1 MIKLTRIEINGFK
14 ADRRRIEIDLST
26 ENITIIYGENGVGKT
41 TLLKILFSIFSH
53 NEELLKN
60 EKVKEI
66 ILYYNDS
73 SSKSNKS
80 TSVKIERIEETK
92 ELTVIDDNHKQKKIL
107 VSTNV
112 RYDWKAYENSP
123 LFNCKSISI
132 GVERGIP
139 NPSSQIDPESIIRF
153 FRNPRYRNTLKENQE
168 NIESL
173 SFRLAD
179 FVNHDNLIYRRR
191 SLARRNELRL
201 DEKNIQFNTINID
214 EIEFLVIERYKMAR
228 FVTNRKIQS
237 ALFDTLALAIDQKNT
252 LAKTIPSDIIPKL
265 MDNKKRLL
273 EALSD
278 TEDNR
283 LKNRLLQIVDDINEN
298 NFEDICASNNLIASL
313 LIKMTE
319 ELENE
324 KQFISS
330 INMVIELF
338 NNFVQKGKS
347 LVIEENKLTVK
358 VGNRK
363 HSLSDLSSGERHLL
377 TFLSLIII
385 DANERDFLIIDEP
398 ELSLNIDWQRK
409 LLPLLNHLA
418 PLTQIIVASHSPS
431 LAKSN
436 SNYLSKLIL
445 HEVE

>member
-1 MIKLTRIEINGFK
+1 MVKLTRIEINGFK
-14 ADRRRIEIDLST
+14 ADRRRVEIDLSP
-26 ENITIIYGENGVGKT
+26 ENITIIFGENGVGKT
-41 TLLKILFSIFSH
+41 TLLKIIFSIFSR

-66 ILYYNDS
+66 ILYYEDS
-73 SSKSNKS
+73 LSRNN
-80 TSVKIERIEETK
+80 SVKIERIEEAK
-92 ELTVIDDNHKQKKIL
+92 ELTVIDDDQKQKKIL
-107 VSTNV
+107 VSTNI
-112 RYDWKAYENSP
+112 RYDWKAYDNST

-132 GVERGIP
+132 GVQRGIP
-139 NPSSQIDPESIIRF
+139 NPSTQIDPESIIRF
-153 FRNPRYRNTLKENQE
+153 FRNSRYRDVFKESQE

-179 FVNHDNLIYRRR
+179 FINHDNIIYRRR
-191 SLARRNELRL
+191 NYARKNELRL
-201 DEKNIQFNTINID
+201 DEKNIQFNSINID
-214 EIEFLVIERYKMAR
+214 EIEFLVIERYKLAR

-252 LAKTIPSDIIPKL
+252 LAKTIPSDIFPKL

-283 LKNRLLQIVDDINEN
+283 LKKRLLQIVNDINEN
-298 NFEDICASNNLIASL
+298 NFDEICSSNNLIASL

-324 KQFISS
+324 KQFIIS

-338 NNFVQKGKS
+338 NNFIQKGKS

-363 HSLSDLSSGERHLL
+363 HSLSELSSGERHLL

-385 DANERDFLIIDEP
+385 DANERDFIIIDEP
-398 ELSLNIDWQRK
+398 ELSLNIEWQRK
-409 LLPLLNHLA
+409 LLPLLSKLA
-418 PLTQIIVASHSPS
+418 PFTQIIVASHSPS

-445 HEVE
+445 HEAE

>member
-14 ADRRRIEIDLST
+14 ADRRKIEIDLSP
-26 ENITIIYGENGVGKT
+26 ENVTIIYGENGVGKT
-41 TLLKILFSIFSH
+41 TLLKILFAIFSH

-66 ILYYNDS
+66 ILYYQDS
-73 SSKSNKS
+73 SANSRKNNK
-80 TSVKIERIEETK
+80 VKIERIEETK
-92 ELTVIDDNHKQKKIL
+92 ELIVIDDDQKHKKIL
-107 VSTNV
+107 VSTNI
-112 RYDWKAYENSP
+112 RFDWNHYDNSP

-132 GVERGIP
+132 GVQRGIP
-139 NPSSQIDPESIIRF
+139 NPSSQVDPESIIRF
-153 FRNPRYRNTLKENQE
+153 FRNPRYREILKDNQE
-168 NIESL
+168 NVESL

-179 FVNHDNLIYRRR
+179 FINHDNLIYRRR

-201 DEKNIQFNTINID
+201 DEKNIQFNSINID

-252 LAKTIPSDIIPKL
+252 LAKTIPSDIFPKL
-265 MDNKKRLL
+265 MANKKRLL

-283 LKNRLLQIVDDINEN
+283 LKKRLLQIVNDINEE
-298 NFEDICASNNLIASL
+298 NFEEICSSNNLIASL

-330 INMVIELF
+330 INMVLELF
-338 NNFVQKGKS
+338 NNFIQRGKT
-347 LVIEENKLTVK
+347 LLIEDNKLTVK
-358 VGNRK
+358 IRNRY
-363 HSLSDLSSGERHLL
+363 HSLSELSSGERHLL

-385 DANERDFLIIDEP
+385 DANQRDFLIIDEP
-398 ELSLNIDWQRK
+398 ELSLNIEWQRK
-409 LLPLLNHLA
+409 LLPLLNQLA
-418 PLTQIIVASHSPS
+418 PDTQIIVASHSPS

-436 SNYLSKLIL
+436 SNYLCKLIL
-445 HEVE
+445 HEAE